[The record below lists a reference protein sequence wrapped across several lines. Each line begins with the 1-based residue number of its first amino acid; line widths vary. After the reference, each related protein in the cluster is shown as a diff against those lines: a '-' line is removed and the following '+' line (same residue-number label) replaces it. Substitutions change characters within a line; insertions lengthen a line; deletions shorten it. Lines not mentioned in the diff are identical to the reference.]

1 MTSTS
6 TTALRTVSLGA
17 LLDTPM
23 TPRQWLLAPW
33 LREQESALIWA
44 APGVGKTML
53 TLSLALAIAGGGSL
67 LGWRAPAPRR
77 VLFID
82 GEMPLDD
89 LQGRLGS
96 LAGAIEDIDLDV
108 ARNNLT
114 ILARHHQAPSAPF
127 PDFGNEDQQDGI
139 IDLIRR
145 YDPAVVILDN
155 LSTLATLDDENGA
168 AETQRV
174 VRLLARLKQARI
186 AVIVVHHSGKS
197 GRAFRG
203 SSMLATTFEAIIGL
217 TRDPGADALDP
228 TGSAR
233 FNIEWT
239 KFRGRR
245 DPSIGDRSVILK
257 DTNGVLRWSAE
268 TPQDETLNALAVLV
282 RTGRFKTQAEV
293 GEALPDHLWPTEGKL
308 PSAGWISG
316 RFRMAHAKGII
327 TKKEVDDLLAAAR
340 EADEAAEVD
349 LHDDI

>member
-1 MTSTS
+1 MTTPSTP
-6 TTALRTVSLGA
+6 ALRTVSLGA
-17 LLDTPM
+17 LLDTSM

-53 TLSLALAIAGGGSL
+53 TLSIALAIAGGGAL
-67 LGWRAPAPRR
+67 LGWRSPKPRR
-77 VLFID
+77 VLIID

-89 LQGRLGS
+89 LQARLGS
-96 LAGAIEDIDLDV
+96 LAGAVEDIDLDV

-114 ILARHHQAPSAPF
+114 ILARHHQDPKAAF
-127 PDFGNEDQQDGI
+127 PDFGNEDQQNGI
-139 IDLIRR
+139 IDLIRSHE
-145 YDPAVVILDN
+145 PAVVILDN

-174 VRLLARLKQARI
+174 VRLLARLKQSRI
-186 AVIVVHHSGKS
+186 AVIVVHHSGKN

-233 FNIEWT
+233 FNIEWS

-257 DTNGVLRWSAE
+257 EAEGVLRWSAE
-268 TPQDETLNALAVLV
+268 TPQDETLNALAALV
-282 RTGRFKTQAEV
+282 RTGRFKTQTDV
-293 GEALPDHLWPTEGKL
+293 GEALPKHLRPNEGKA

-316 RFRMAHAKGII
+316 RFRMANAKGII
-327 TKKEVDDLLAAAR
+327 SRKEVDDLLAAAR
-340 EADEAAEVD
+340 EADEAAEED

>member
-1 MTSTS
+1 CFCSPVGQRPGRKDTMTSTS

-17 LLDTPM
+17 LLDAPM

-67 LGWRAPAPRR
+67 LGWRSPAPRR

-89 LQGRLGS
+89 LHGRLAS

-114 ILARHHQAPSAPF
+114 ILARHHQAASTPF
-127 PDFGNEDQQDGI
+127 PDFGNEDQQDAI

-186 AVIVVHHSGKS
+186 AVIVVH
-197 GRAFRG
+197 
-203 SSMLATTFEAIIGL
+203 
-217 TRDPGADALDP
+217 
-228 TGSAR
+228 
-233 FNIEWT
+233 
-239 KFRGRR
+239 
-245 DPSIGDRSVILK
+245 
-257 DTNGVLRWSAE
+257 
-268 TPQDETLNALAVLV
+268 
-282 RTGRFKTQAEV
+282 
-293 GEALPDHLWPTEGKL
+293 
-308 PSAGWISG
+308 
-316 RFRMAHAKGII
+316 
-327 TKKEVDDLLAAAR
+327 
-340 EADEAAEVD
+340 
-349 LHDDI
+349 